1 VSAESISPTSTADRA
16 PAPGRRRAHRL
27 LAGAAAALAILAL
40 AAGDAPSAGGRVDV
54 AALARTVEAEQDHV
68 DAIELAAWIR
78 AGKLGLRVIDVRGA
92 EDFSAFHLPNAENL
106 SLTELTRAPIGRD
119 ETVVL
124 YSEGGAHAAQGWFF
138 LRARGIERVY
148 FLRGGLYEWL
158 TEVVN
163 PTLPADASP
172 AQRAVFART
181 AELSRYFGG
190 QPRIGGPAA
199 ESTDDPAAE
208 LPHHEHAE
216 EDGTTAELHGTEEG
230 EGTAAPARDP
240 AAELP
245 RRSTEDG
252 DGTAAAIRRVRQRGC

>member
-1 VSAESISPTSTADRA
+1 MSAESISPTSPNREVERS
-16 PAPGRRRAHRL
+16 PRRRAHRL

-40 AAGDAPSAGGRVDV
+40 AAGDAPSSGRVDV
-54 AALARTVEAEQDHV
+54 AELARVVDSEQDHV
-68 DAIELAAWIR
+68 DALELAAWIR

-92 EDFSAFHLPNAENL
+92 EDFAAFHLPNAENL

-138 LRARGIERVY
+138 LRARGIEHVY

-172 AQRAVFART
+172 EQRAIFART

-199 ESTDDPAAE
+199 ETADDPTAE

-216 EDGTTAELHGTEEG
+216 EDGVASGLPRRDMAER
-230 EGTAAPARDP
+230 EGTASSIG
-240 AAELP
+240 E
-245 RRSTEDG
+245 
-252 DGTAAAIRRVRQRGC
+252 GTAAAIRRVRQRGC